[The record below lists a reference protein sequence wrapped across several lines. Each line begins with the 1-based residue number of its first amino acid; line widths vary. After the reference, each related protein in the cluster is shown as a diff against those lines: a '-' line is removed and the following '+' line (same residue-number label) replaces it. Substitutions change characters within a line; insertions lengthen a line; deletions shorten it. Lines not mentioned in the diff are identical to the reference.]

1 MGNVHNNERKR
12 ETWFP
17 NTAKMRRM
25 CVSVYVCVCVCERE
39 RERKKERERERERER
54 PVLHFGLNL
63 KKNYVC

>member
-17 NTAKMRRM
+17 DRAKMSRM
-25 CVSVYVCVCVCERE
+25 CVSVYVCVCVCVCVR
-39 RERKKERERERERER
+39 ERERERERER

-63 KKNYVC
+63 KKKITHVNL

>member
-25 CVSVYVCVCVCERE
+25 CVSVYVCVCMC
-39 RERKKERERERERER
+39 ERERERERETSFTFW
-54 PVLHFGLNL
+54 LKL
-63 KKNYVC
+63 KKKITRVNL